1 MEHGAELSGLKILV
15 VEDEPLI
22 AMDLA
27 DLLRGFGGSVVG
39 PALNLK
45 QGMRLIEAET
55 IDGAILDVNL
65 AGEKVFPLADA
76 LAGRSIPFVYVTGY
90 SSMLRPGNHGRPV
103 LQKPYKNQDLLR
115 IAGGWPRGL
124 PPAAPSPADQGSR

>member
-1 MEHGAELSGLKILV
+1 MKQGGELSGLKILV

-22 AMDLA
+22 DMDLVE
-27 DLLRGFGGSVVG
+27 LLKGFGCSVVG

-65 AGEKVFPLADA
+65 AGEKVFTLADA

-90 SSMLRPGNHGRPV
+90 ANMLRPCNHGRPV
-103 LQKPYKNQDLLR
+103 LQKPYKNQDLLK
-115 IAGGWPRGL
+115 IAGGWPRRL
-124 PPAAPSPADQGSR
+124 PPAPPN